1 MSCTTANISV
11 FHVSP
16 SRLFHLRLPSDSEEG
31 AVHSNER
38 NSAFGEND
46 SVRWKW
52 DLLIAFKDRKLE
64 SVQVHSEWIHVSQA
78 NQRLG
83 VNKQSNL
90 LSV

>member
-16 SRLFHLRLPSDSEEG
+16 LRLFHLRLPSDSEEG

-52 DLLIAFKDRKLE
+52 DLWIAFKVENSKVFKSIL
-64 SVQVHSEWIHVSQA
+64 SGFMSA
-78 NQRLG
+78 
-83 VNKQSNL
+83 KQIKD
-90 LSV
+90 